1 MAWEKRGKK
10 KYYYRKSWING
21 RCVSEYI
28 GAGEIAPLIAQQD
41 RWEKKRA
48 KMARQEMRRLQRRDA
63 ALDAQLDELSQI
75 NRNLV
80 DALFL
85 INGYH
90 LHKRQWRKKRVKK

>member
-1 MAWEKRGKK
+1 MAWEKRGEK
-10 KYYYRKSWING
+10 KYYYRKSWVNG

-28 GAGEIAPLIAQQD
+28 GAGMVAPLIEQQD
-41 RWEKKRA
+41 RWEKK
-48 KMARQEMRRLQRRDA
+48 KTKIARQEMRRLQRRDA
-63 ALDAQLDELSQI
+63 ALDAQLDEFSRI